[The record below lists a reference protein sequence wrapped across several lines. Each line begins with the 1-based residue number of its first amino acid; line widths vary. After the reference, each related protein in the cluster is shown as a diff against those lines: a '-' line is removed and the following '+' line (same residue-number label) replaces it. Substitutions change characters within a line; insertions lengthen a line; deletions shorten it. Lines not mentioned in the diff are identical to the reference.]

1 MREILF
7 RAKAINRDK
16 GYHRTNYKN
25 GDWVY
30 GLITR
35 LYDVRFENLPA
46 EMTDENGVSGIE
58 IDHNTICQYTGLTD
72 KNGNKIWE
80 NDVVEFEDTGE
91 EGYEYKEGYDF
102 IIRARVEFAEARW
115 SLTDFLDTNSAV
127 VDEMYNQVEFMDFWQ
142 YCEVK
147 GNIFDNAELIEGSE

>member
-16 GYHRTNYKN
+16 GYHRSNYKN

-35 LYDVRFENLPA
+35 LYDERFENLPT
-46 EMTDENGVSGIE
+46 EMTDLNGVSGIE

-80 NDVVEFEDTGE
+80 NDFVKCQDVFGKINWNETHASFV
-91 EGYEYKEGYDF
+91 
-102 IIRARVEFAEARW
+102 ILA
-115 SLTDFLDTNSAV
+115 
-127 VDEMYNQVEFMDFWQ
+127 DENGNMRYYYIDECLAKDDI
-142 YCEVK
+142 EVI
-147 GNIFDNAELIEGSE
+147 GNIFDNACIDELLKGEEG

>member
-35 LYDVRFENLPA
+35 LYNERFENLPA

-102 IIRARVEFAEARW
+102 INRAKVEFAEARW